1 VSTPQTQEET
11 RPFTARRWLRGGHV
25 QTLASFL
32 IQRRFHVAAPEERL
46 IEVEPGVKVLCHCH
60 WQADRTHAL
69 TIIVVHGL
77 EGSSESQY
85 MLGIAEKALAAGMNV
100 VRYNQR
106 NCGGTDALAPVLYHS
121 GLSNDV
127 ASVAREVIAR
137 DGVSRFALVGF
148 SMGGNIVLKLAG
160 EWAAQA
166 PPQFRAVAA
175 CCPAIDLATSSDAL
189 HEPANRIY
197 EKYFLWALRRRM
209 LQKARLFPGRFDVS
223 RLRGIRSLREFDD
236 KVTAYYCGF
245 AGVDDYYD
253 RASAA
258 HGLERIAVPA
268 LVLHAANDPFIR
280 ITDETRRKI
289 SSNPNITFV
298 ETADGG
304 HCAFLGSPVRLPEG
318 AGDAGDLHNGDL
330 GYNDGY
336 WAEHEIVNFLRRF

>member
-1 VSTPQTQEET
+1 M
-11 RPFTARRWLRGGHV
+11 
-25 QTLASFL
+25 
-32 IQRRFHVAAPEERL
+32 
-46 IEVEPGVKVLCHCH
+46 IEVEPGVQVLCHCH
-60 WQADRTHAL
+60 WQADRARAL
-69 TIIVVHGL
+69 TIILVHGL

-85 MLGIAEKALAAGMNV
+85 VLGITEKALALGMNV
-100 VRYNQR
+100 IRYNQR

-127 ASVAREVIAR
+127 AAVAREVIAR
-137 DGVSRFALVGF
+137 DGVSRLALVGF

-160 EWAAQA
+160 EWGSQA

-175 CCPAIDLATSSDAL
+175 CCPAIDLATSADTL
-189 HEPANRIY
+189 HEPSNRIY

-209 LQKARLFPGRFDVS
+209 LQKARLFPDHFDVS

-245 AGVDDYYD
+245 TGVADYYD

-258 HGLERIAVPA
+258 HVIDRIAVPA
-268 LVLHAANDPFIR
+268 LILYAANDPFIR
-280 ITDETRRKI
+280 ITPETRKI
-289 SSNPNITFV
+289 SSNPNIAFV

-304 HCAFLGSPVRLPEG
+304 HCAFIGVPVRSPAG
-318 AGDAGDLHNGDL
+318 AANVSDGRYHDGQHHNDH
-330 GYNDGY
+330 YDDGY

>member
-1 VSTPQTQEET
+1 VAISQTHEEA
-11 RPFTARRWLRGGHV
+11 RPFTPRRWLHGGHV

-32 IQRRFHVAAPEERL
+32 IQRRFHVPAPEERL
-46 IEVEPGVKVLCHCH
+46 IEVAPGVKVLCHCH
-60 WQADRTHAL
+60 WQADRARAL
-69 TIIVVHGL
+69 TVIIVHGL

-85 MLGIAEKALAAGMNV
+85 MLGITEKALAAGMNAI
-100 VRYNQR
+100 RYNQR

-127 ASVAREVIAR
+127 AAVAREVITR
-137 DGVSRFALVGF
+137 DGVSRLALVGF

-160 EWAAQA
+160 EWGTQE

-175 CCPAIDLATSSDAL
+175 CCPAIDLSTSSDTL
-189 HEPANRIY
+189 HKPANRIY

-209 LQKARLFPGRFDVS
+209 LQKARLFPEHFDAG

-245 AGVDDYYD
+245 TGVDDYYD

-258 HGLERIAVPA
+258 HVIERIAVPA
-268 LVLHAANDPFIR
+268 LVLYAANDPFIR
-280 ITDETRRKI
+280 ITAETRRKI

-304 HCAFLGSPVRLPEG
+304 HCAFVGAIRRSSSRSGDG
-318 AGDAGDLHNGDL
+318 AGNGDD
-330 GYNDGY
+330 GCYNDGY

>member
-1 VSTPQTQEET
+1 VGTSQTHEET
-11 RPFTARRWLRGGHV
+11 HLFTPRRWLRGGHV

-32 IQRRFHVAAPEERL
+32 IQRHFNVPAPEERL
-46 IEVEPGVKVLCHCH
+46 IEVAPGIQVLCHCH
-60 WQADRTHAL
+60 WQADREHAL
-69 TIIVVHGL
+69 TIIIVHGL

-85 MLGIAEKALAAGMNV
+85 MLGVTEKALAAGMNV
-100 VRYNQR
+100 IRYNQR

-127 ASVAREVIAR
+127 AAVAREIIAR
-137 DGVSRFALVGF
+137 DGVSHLALVGF

-160 EWAAQA
+160 EWGAHA
-166 PPQFRAVAA
+166 PPQFCAVAA
-175 CCPAIDLATSSDAL
+175 CCPALDLATSADTL
-189 HEPANRIY
+189 HEPSNRIY
-197 EKYFLWALRRRM
+197 EIYFLWALRRRM
-209 LQKARLFPGRFDVS
+209 LQKARLFPDHFDVG

-245 AGVDDYYD
+245 TGVEDYYD

-258 HGLERIAVPA
+258 RVVERIAVPT

-280 ITDETRRKI
+280 ITAETRRKI
-289 SSNPNITFV
+289 SSNSNITFV

-304 HCAFLGSPVRLPEG
+304 HCAFVGSPVRLLAA
-318 AGDAGDLHNGDL
+318 AGNGSDIR
-330 GYNDGY
+330 YDDGY